1 MTPLTVDPLLR
12 WAICTIP
19 LLVHE
24 KLVALLLLLELHEEL
39 LDERLNAAEDD
50 KLRSDDTDSK
60 DEFLRRVRPP
70 LYRLSLK

>member
-1 MTPLTVDPLLR
+1 
-12 WAICTIP
+12 